1 MNGLLDFIKTPAGQG
16 LLSAAFGGLAGARRG
31 TPLNNIGRAGIAG
44 LTGYGSAQDRITQEA
59 EAAQARELRAM
70 QTAKYKRDMTADETA
85 ANEKQRVEDLIRTTF
100 LPVTGTNANARTG
113 ITGPRPEAAEAI
125 GSTPAVDWQQ
135 MIAMG
140 VPFERVKQLAESKNL
155 GRNKVARTVKGMGE
169 DGREFE
175 YQVDDYGQRVGEGL
189 AQYRAPIQVNQGDR
203 QTFADAYTLK
213 PVGQFGINQS
223 ADSRASQATAM
234 RGQNMTDSRARER
247 MAFDKAGGGEFGGDQ
262 IVLAKQYGKPPT
274 GYRWKPDGSMEAVP
288 GGPADIK
295 AGELGDKRAR
305 QKQGAVQQADR
316 IIAKVDQAVSK
327 VGLNTAGMGGSMLS
341 RVPGTE
347 AKNLQTDLE
356 TIKANL
362 GFAELQAMR
371 EASPTGGALGAI
383 AVQELIALQSTVA
396 SLDQA
401 QGPAQLKAR
410 LGEVRK
416 HYENWKN
423 AVDGGASAG
432 GSSVGWEP
440 AGKNSAISSGGWSA
454 TLKK

>member
-1 MNGLLDFIKTPAGQG
+1 MNGLLDFVKTPEGQG

-70 QTAKYKRDMTADETA
+70 QTAKYRRDMTADEAA

-113 ITGPRPEAAEAI
+113 ITGPRPEAAAAI

-155 GRNKVARTVKGMGE
+155 GRNKVARTAEVEGPDGSKRIVQLDDFGGE
-169 DGREFE
+169 IGS
-175 YQVDDYGQRVGEGL
+175 L
-189 AQYRAPIQVNQGDR
+189 AGYTAPVQINQGDR
-203 QTFADAYTLK
+203 VTFAK
-213 PVGQFGINQS
+213 PTPGQSFGINETP
-223 ADSRASQATAM
+223 DGRAGRAVTM

-432 GSSVGWEP
+432 GSSGGWEP